1 MLAAVRGLNYKEREG
16 RPQWVQEGFCN
27 PRVSFSTPST
37 DDCERRMKTFWFFIS
52 CLAVVSGLGCSK
64 AKSPE
69 ELAVE
74 ELTRMGAHIQVD
86 SGKYVVDIRSNPH
99 FTDVELNLLLKI
111 PHIVDLTLENLPI
124 TDEGLNVLEPL
135 AYVSRLVLNDS
146 NISGKGLQNLSRMP
160 MHRTLTTLSLQG
172 ANITDEDAKLLT
184 EFRRVQILA
193 INGTQVSD
201 RSIGV
206 LKELPLIHLYMRG
219 SKISANGVAELKQ
232 AKPDLEFK

>member
-1 MLAAVRGLNYKEREG
+1 
-16 RPQWVQEGFCN
+16 
-27 PRVSFSTPST
+27 
-37 DDCERRMKTFWFFIS
+37 
-52 CLAVVSGLGCSK
+52 
-64 AKSPE
+64 
-69 ELAVE
+69 
-74 ELTRMGAHIQVD
+74 MGAHIQVD